1 MGKKR
6 QNQDSAESDSP
17 VKKEVPEFNGTVFKA
32 MLKEPNTAMKGLE
45 TFISTA
51 KKLPCSDLYD
61 VVEGYI
67 KISMECA
74 EIFKLLDKERL
85 MESEMMLIFESLEM
99 ILLRTASDL
108 SYFNMVGNAI
118 VKKTVSSYLKLLQGS
133 FHSEN
138 HRFVRQCLSLL
149 SAMVS
154 QGPEA
159 AREILSQIH
168 VNKALSAL
176 AKRKDKRGR
185 PDVRMAFIQFVLSFL
200 VSGDNATVGQILE
213 IKELLPEILS
223 TGLKEE
229 RMSIVNLI
237 LSTLKTRV
245 VLNKAI
251 SKTQKVRFFTPAVL
265 ANIASLYKWNGIV
278 DATTDDRMLDD
289 SEHAGISVIRELVHS
304 FLLDLC
310 CSRKHGI
317 SFHDASFGTAGRAG
331 NIVLLQFLVGQK
343 QATEDE
349 LVMELVVNV
358 LKACPD
364 MLSRYFQ
371 ETQYSYTPRLKSAWQ
386 DNVKLLKKIYEAQPE
401 ISTVFQTREVIP
413 LPRLLSMIM
422 VISLPPVCNKAF
434 FTQGLSLANTAVQ
447 LTTLSMMNFILKR
460 ANKNIE
466 YLLDKSECHSSDVY
480 TCDMM
485 EDLVQ
490 QYRETLSKILPD
502 MTSIVAKWQS
512 LSKKEKTD
520 GEEKQTKTEG
530 SAEQTD
536 NKNEV
541 PVAETA
547 EVILL
552 KTLIL
557 QVICLYQKVVPH
569 LVSQC
574 KFDFSKLLKGI
585 VSEKGVREEVPPVLQ
600 YQILQLALDLPAN
613 KFSWF
618 RIQDVADTESSSGEK
633 SVLYLLFKMFVS
645 SSSSSSSSSSHLKTS
660 TRMLVLK
667 VLKDSGVFEYTW
679 TELELWVDQLARVE
693 TNQQETVIQFLERV
707 LVKLVCSSHTYTDK
721 VASLVQEA
729 AYLQANLSSQEGDA
743 ASIPVSHIDDVL
755 DMLDVIMEGNE
766 GEMEEFGPSLSED
779 LIIQTFPFSVVV
791 PAALEARNKL
801 PADKG
806 VVFEYLSAVL
816 SDVLHCQRE
825 PLPLCL
831 ALLQY
836 DKELLSAEL
845 SASPHPSIIHLHQ
858 YYSKWLP
865 QQCQEQLFKSSE
877 CHSKGLSTPIS
888 FTALMKSAY
897 SQGPSALLEDTFR
910 KNLEGTLASMSMAD
924 FPVAIKQIL
933 LYIKSTV
940 ENVGTFSKDIGT
952 APLRALMGILLDLV
966 TKLQGFHE
974 ATNSEPTATENSK
987 EGSDLFLEI
996 NESSPVEANKEQ
1008 ILVSALGS
1016 ILKHPCLEQWFLALE
1031 LAALPPHTLN
1041 PVRLKHLCAQ
1051 LNDDILALLKT
1062 SAPTLCDLGH
1072 LELISSYTGAIEKA
1086 VLKELVE
1093 KGSQPAKKQSRPFQA
1108 LLSLHSYMD
1117 SCNLREVV
1125 SKLLLLPQESLILPS
1140 SEGTQA
1146 ELSAYGHAALQILT
1160 ESKANSSH
1168 DHANFLSQAHLHGLS
1183 TLLLSC
1189 SSPALE
1195 AFLLQTLSSEP
1206 GSAKLIHTDVLLH
1219 CLQWPHPDTQAISC
1233 LLLQNCS
1240 THRLCFEMW
1249 CLEPADMEKL
1259 SDQTDRFL
1267 PLINAYLQMANREDP
1282 ARPKDVQKEVL
1293 KALKQALLARLSQCV
1308 LGSLTEDSGAQ
1319 LAETLASLIKL
1330 SANIKDIRDL
1340 INNLPNALQKVD
1352 SFERWQLVDVITEKL
1367 ADCPEK
1373 QETWRKSVTTAAL
1386 KCLITA
1392 YSHSKDEAFSQ
1403 SEQEQSILERL
1414 QGLLTSAEDIT
1425 VTEWNSFVKNGLKY
1439 RYRNHHFLNTLSKL
1453 LEVMYGG
1460 SEVQKD
1466 LIPLSTIHIMT
1477 SSHSLFLPTMLGSD
1491 EDPNRCQAKEAL
1503 VSLLLCLVKKCSTV
1517 CNINH
1522 FVVLLGA
1529 YGVTLSTSDQ
1539 KLLLLLQEYERNNVS
1554 LLKFQSFLWGPA
1566 AVEHH
1571 KTRKSLGAS
1580 LWKQASSDDLLALL
1594 KTDRM
1599 LHTIAHFPQQHRI
1612 ILQDDKEPLYNSNAV
1627 KDLGDLYDPRFL
1639 LPLFSTILQPECVI
1653 DCLKFVSSHAL
1664 GLTVMALSSYD
1675 PNVRA
1680 AGYHVLSCFYQHL
1693 EGARF
1698 REKRQLLYLMDT
1710 VKNGIRQQNQR
1721 LPFVLTTYIAK
1732 VAQQMLKPEDHMY
1745 VVLNRFLLSH
1755 QSLDFRRVP
1764 EFFKL
1769 FYGFDLEHKMER
1781 EWILS
1786 VLEEGISDGHCY
1798 ELCEQQGIFQTLL
1811 GFSSS
1816 PLCDEHSQAQII
1828 RVLCQAA
1835 RVNRAAYNLTKSCGL
1850 LTWMIQV
1857 AEKRSVD
1864 QQLLSAIIDLLHVL
1878 WFTNLGQKE
1887 KQVDGAKNSS
1897 STEKSQSSVKCLPLP
1912 LISEFL
1918 CVAVTISRRLRLR
1931 VKAAQLSLF
1940 VQTLCSILKH
1950 RGTAL
1955 SVNKQA
1961 DRLTFHPQPL
1971 SCTEALALLLCWA
1984 SLSHNTAL
1992 LTQIQALS
2000 EKHKVKELL
2009 GIGKDKARGKGSFSQ
2024 ACMRKENLAEDAEAE
2039 KQEQSLLTE
2048 CKFFLSSIFVHWEPV
2063 FPLSEPLL
2071 AQPRVKLDPSWLAT
2085 DTAHLLTK
2093 WSLRCLV
2100 EDSCDENRTKE
2111 FLHWLQKAVLKHREI
2126 MNVVFLDPVMKADI
2140 LQLYHQAF
2148 EAQCHSSVSERV
2160 EVLQLFTEIM
2170 ICLLETQGHLP
2181 ELHRTV
2187 ISACLP
2193 EATHDQSRRE
2203 AGLFLL
2209 SSYIHELWSG
2219 ASAAELFLSHVS
2231 LVNRAK
2237 CKRQRASKS
2246 SLTQTAIRSIC
2257 NDIITMKS

>member
-6 QNQDSAESDSP
+6 HGEDSEESKTP
-17 VKKEVPEFNGTVFKA
+17 AKKEKAPEFNGTAFKA
-32 MLKEPNTAMKGLE
+32 MLKEPTTAMKGLE
-45 TFISTA
+45 TFITTA

-74 EIFKLLDKERL
+74 EIFKLLESEKHI
-85 MESEMMLIFESLEM
+85 ESEMMLIFESLEM

-108 SYFNMVGNAI
+108 SHFNMVGNAI
-118 VKKTVSSYLKLLQGS
+118 VKKTVSSYMKLLQGS

-138 HRFVRQCLSLL
+138 HRFVRQCLGLL
-149 SAMVS
+149 SALVS

-159 AREILSQIH
+159 AREVLSQIRI
-168 VNKALSAL
+168 NKALSGL
-176 AKRKDKRGR
+176 AKRKDKKGR

-200 VSGDNATVGQILE
+200 VSGDNTTVGQILE

-223 TGLKEE
+223 TGLKED

-265 ANIASLYKWNGIV
+265 ANIASLYRWNGIV
-278 DATTDDRMLDD
+278 DATTDDNRMGED
-289 SEHAGISVIRELVHS
+289 HAGISVIRELVHS

-310 CSRKHGI
+310 SSRKHGI

-331 NIVLLQFLVGQK
+331 NIVLLQFLVGLK

-349 LVMELVVNV
+349 LVAELVVNV
-358 LKACPD
+358 LKVSPD
-364 MLSRYFQ
+364 LLARYFQ
-371 ETQYSYTPRLKSAWQ
+371 ETQYSYTPRIKSAWQ

-401 ISTVFQTREVIP
+401 VSTVFQTSEVIS
-413 LPRLLSMIM
+413 LPRLHSMIM

-447 LTTLSMMNFILKR
+447 LTTLSMINFILKR

-466 YLLDKSECHSSDVY
+466 YLLDKSDCHASDVY
-480 TCDMM
+480 TVDVMG
-485 EDLVQ
+485 ELVQ
-490 QYRETLSKILPD
+490 QYRETFSKILPD
-502 MTSIVAKWQS
+502 MTSIVSKWQS
-512 LSKKEKTD
+512 LSKKEKTN
-520 GEEKQTKTEG
+520 GEEKVTKTEG
-530 SAEQTD
+530 SAPQTD
-536 NKNEV
+536 NKNEM
-541 PVAETA
+541 PAVAETA

-552 KTLIL
+552 KALIL

-585 VSEKGVREEVPPVLQ
+585 VSEKGMREEVPPVLQ
-600 YQILQLALDLPAN
+600 YQILQLALELPAS

-618 RIQDVADTESSSGEK
+618 RLQDVADTESSSGEK
-633 SVLYLLFKMFVS
+633 SVLYLLLKMFV
-645 SSSSSSSSSSHLKTS
+645 SSSSSSHLKTS

-679 TELELWVDQLARVE
+679 TELELWLDQLDRVE
-693 TNQQETVIQFLERV
+693 PDQQETVIQFLERV
-707 LVKLVCSSHTYTDK
+707 MVKLVCNSHTYTDK

-729 AYLQANLSSQEGDA
+729 AYLQANLSSQEGDT
-743 ASIPVSHIDDVL
+743 ASNPVSHIDDVV

-779 LIIQTFPFSVVV
+779 LIVQTFPFSVVV

-806 VVFEYLSAVL
+806 VVLEYLSAVL

-836 DKELLSAEL
+836 DKELASSER
-845 SASPHPSIIHLHQ
+845 SASSHPSIIHLHE

-865 QQCQEQLFKSSE
+865 QQCREELFKSPES
-877 CHSKGLSTPIS
+877 HSKALSTPSS
-888 FTALMKSAY
+888 FTAVMKAAY
-897 SQGPSALLEDTFR
+897 SQGPSAFLEDAFR
-910 KNLEGTLASMSMAD
+910 KSVGETLASMLMAD

-940 ENVGTFSKDIGT
+940 ENLGTFSKDIGT
-952 APLRALMGILLDLV
+952 APLKTLMEILQDLV
-966 TKLQGFHE
+966 TKLQGYQD
-974 ATNSEPTATENSK
+974 TINPEPAAENSQ
-987 EGSDLFLEI
+987 EGSELFLEI
-996 NESSPVEANKEQ
+996 NQSPTVEANKEQ
-1008 ILVSALGS
+1008 ILLSALGS
-1016 ILKHPCLEQWFLALE
+1016 IFKHPCLQQWFLALE

-1041 PVRLKHLCAQ
+1041 PVRLKHMCAQ

-1062 SAPTLCDLGH
+1062 STPVLCDLGH
-1072 LELISSYTGAIEKA
+1072 LELICTYMGSIEKA
-1086 VLKELVE
+1086 VLKELME
-1093 KGSQPAKKQSRPFQA
+1093 KGSHPAKKQSRPFQA
-1108 LLSLHSYMD
+1108 LLSLHRYMD

-1125 SKLLLLPQESLILPS
+1125 SKLLLLPQESLISTS
-1140 SEGTQA
+1140 SKSTQA
-1146 ELSAYGHAALQILT
+1146 ELSVYGHAAVQILT
-1160 ESKANSSH
+1160 EAKANSSQ
-1168 DHANFLSQAHLHGLS
+1168 DHSIFLSQAHLHGLG

-1206 GSAKLIHTDVLLH
+1206 SSAKLIHTDVLLH
-1219 CLQWPHPDTQAISC
+1219 CLQWPLPDTQAISG

-1240 THRLCFEMW
+1240 THRLCFEVW
-1249 CLEPADMEKL
+1249 CLEPANMEKV
-1259 SDQTDRFL
+1259 SEQTETFL
-1267 PLINAYLQMANREDP
+1267 PLINTYLQVASREDP
-1282 ARPKDVQKEVL
+1282 ARPKDGFHSKE
-1293 KALKQALLARLSQCV
+1293 QA
-1308 LGSLTEDSGAQ
+1308 
-1319 LAETLASLIKL
+1319 ASL
-1330 SANIKDIRDL
+1330 
-1340 INNLPNALQKVD
+1340 
-1352 SFERWQLVDVITEKL
+1352 
-1367 ADCPEK
+1367 
-1373 QETWRKSVTTAAL
+1373 
-1386 KCLITA
+1386 
-1392 YSHSKDEAFSQ
+1392 
-1403 SEQEQSILERL
+1403 SEQEKNVLERL
-1414 QGLLTSAEDIT
+1414 QQLLTSPEDISAS
-1425 VTEWNSFVKNGLKY
+1425 EWNGFVKNGLKY
-1439 RYRNHHFLNTLSKL
+1439 RYRDHHFLNTLSNL
-1453 LEVMYGG
+1453 LGLMYDS

-1466 LIPLSTIHIMT
+1466 LIPLSTLHMMT
-1477 SSHSLFLPTMLGSD
+1477 SSHSLFLPTMLESH
-1491 EDPNRCQAKEAL
+1491 EEPSRCQAKEAL
-1503 VSLLLCLVKKCSTV
+1503 VSLLLCLVKKCPTV
-1517 CNINH
+1517 CNSNH

-1529 YGVTLSTSDQ
+1529 YGVTLSTTDQ

-1580 LWKQASSDDLLALL
+1580 LWKQASSDDLLAML
-1594 KTDRM
+1594 KSDRM
-1599 LHTIAHFPQQHRI
+1599 LQTIARFPQQRR
-1612 ILQDDKEPLYNSNAV
+1612 ILQDGKEQLYSNNAV
-1627 KDLGDLYDPRFL
+1627 KDLGNLYDPCFL
-1639 LPLFSTILQPECVI
+1639 LPLFSTTLGPECVI

-1664 GLTVMALSSYD
+1664 GVTVMALSSYD
-1675 PNVRA
+1675 PKVRA
-1680 AGYHVLSCFYQHL
+1680 AAYHVLSCFYQHL
-1693 EGARF
+1693 EGARIK
-1698 REKRQLLYLMDT
+1698 EKRQLLYLMDT
-1710 VKNGIRQQNQR
+1710 VKNGVRQPNQR
-1721 LPFVLTTYIAK
+1721 LPFVLTTYITK

-1769 FYGFDLEHKMER
+1769 FYGFDLEHKIER

-1798 ELCEQQGIFQTLL
+1798 ELCDQQGIFQTLL

-1816 PLCDEHSQAQII
+1816 PLCDEHCQAQII
-1828 RVLCQAA
+1828 KVLCHAA
-1835 RVNRAAYNLTKSCGL
+1835 RVTRAAYNLTKSCGL
-1850 LTWMIQV
+1850 LTWMIQTV
-1857 AEKRSVD
+1857 EKKNLD

-1887 KQVDGAKNSS
+1887 KQLDEAKISSS
-1897 STEKSQSSVKCLPLP
+1897 STEEKPQSSVKCLPLP

-1918 CVAVTISRRLRLR
+1918 CVATALSRHLRLR
-1931 VKAAQLSLF
+1931 VKAAHLSLF
-1940 VQTLCSILKH
+1940 LQTLCSILKH
-1950 RGTAL
+1950 CAAAL

-1961 DRLTFHPQPL
+1961 DRLTLHPQPL
-1971 SCTEALALLLCWA
+1971 SCTEVLTLLLCWA
-1984 SLSHNTAL
+1984 SLSRNTAV

-2009 GIGKDKARGKGSFSQ
+2009 GTGKDKTRGKGSSFK
-2024 ACMRKENLAEDAEAE
+2024 ARTRKENLADDAETE
-2039 KQEQSLLTE
+2039 KQEESLLTE
-2048 CKFFLSSIFVHWEPV
+2048 CKSYLSSIFVHWEPV
-2063 FPLSEPLL
+2063 FPLSEPQP
-2071 AQPRVKLDPSWLAT
+2071 AQPRDKLHPGRLAS

-2100 EDSCDENRTKE
+2100 EDSYDENRTKE
-2111 FLHWLQKAVLKHREI
+2111 FLHWVEKAVIQHREI
-2126 MNVVFLDPVMKADI
+2126 VDVVLTDAGLKAD
-2140 LQLYHQAF
+2140 LLRLHHQAF
-2148 EAQCHSSVSERV
+2148 DAQCHYCVSER
-2160 EVLQLFTEIM
+2160 EETFQLFNSIM
-2170 ICLLETQGHLP
+2170 IHFLESQGQLP
-2181 ELHRTV
+2181 ERHHAV
-2187 ISACLP
+2187 VSACLP
-2193 EATHDQSRRE
+2193 EATCDQSRRE

-2209 SSYIHELWSG
+2209 SLYIHELWSG
-2219 ASAAELFLSHVS
+2219 ATSAELFMSHVS
-2231 LVNRAK
+2231 LVTRAK
-2237 CKRQRASKS
+2237 CKRQKSSKS
-2246 SLTQTAIRSIC
+2246 SLTQTAIRAIC
-2257 NDIITMKS
+2257 NDVISMKS

>member
-1 MGKKR
+1 MGIKR
-6 QNQDSAESDSP
+6 HMEDSAESNTP
-17 VKKEVPEFNGTVFKA
+17 LKKEVPEFNGTVFKA
-32 MLKEPNTAMKGLE
+32 MLKEPTTAMKGLE
-45 TFISTA
+45 TFVSTA

-74 EIFKLLDKERL
+74 EIFKLLEREKHV
-85 MESEMMLIFESLEM
+85 ESEMMLVFESLEM

-108 SYFNMVGNAI
+108 SHFSMVGNAI
-118 VKKTVSSYLKLLQGS
+118 VKKTVSSHVKLLQGS
-133 FHSEN
+133 FQSEN

-149 SAMVS
+149 SALVS

-159 AREILSQIH
+159 ARDVLSHIH
-168 VNKALSAL
+168 VTKALSGL

-200 VSGDNATVGQILE
+200 VSGDNATVGQLLE

-223 TGLKEE
+223 TGLKED
-229 RMSIVNLI
+229 RMSIANLI

-245 VLNKAI
+245 VLNKFI
-251 SKTQKVRFFTPAVL
+251 SKTQKVRFFTPVVL

-278 DATTDDRMLDD
+278 DATVDDDRMLED

-358 LKACPD
+358 LKASPD
-364 MLSRYFQ
+364 MLARYFK

-386 DNVKLLKKIYEAQPE
+386 DNVKLLKKIYAAQPE
-401 ISTVFQTREVIP
+401 ISTAFQTGEVIP

-422 VISLPPVCNKAF
+422 VISLPPVCNKTF
-434 FTQGLSLANTAVQ
+434 FTQGISLANTAVQ
-447 LTTLSMMNFILKR
+447 LTTLSMMNFTLKR
-460 ANKNIE
+460 ANKNLE
-466 YLLDKSECHSSDVY
+466 YLLDKSEWHSSNVY
-480 TCDMM
+480 TSDMM
-485 EDLVQ
+485 GDLVQ

-502 MTSIVAKWQS
+502 MTSIVSKWQS

-520 GEEKQTKTEG
+520 AEEKKTKTEG

-536 NKNEV
+536 NENKV

-552 KTLIL
+552 KTQIL

-585 VSEKGVREEVPPVLQ
+585 VSEKGMREEVPPVLQ
-600 YQILQLALDLPAN
+600 YQILQLALDLPAS

-618 RIQDVADTESSSGEK
+618 RIQDVADTESSSSGEK
-633 SVLYLLFKMFVS
+633 SVLYLLLKMFV
-645 SSSSSSSSSSHLKTS
+645 SSSSSHLKTS
-660 TRMLVLK
+660 TRLLVVK

-679 TELELWVDQLARVE
+679 TELELWLDQLAKVDA
-693 TNQQETVIQFLERV
+693 NQQETVIQFLERV
-707 LVKLVCSSHTYTDK
+707 LVKLVCNSYTYTDK

-743 ASIPVSHIDDVL
+743 ASIPISHIDDVL

-766 GEMEEFGPSLSED
+766 GEMEELGPSLSED

-806 VVFEYLSAVL
+806 VVYEYLSAVL

-831 ALLQY
+831 ALQQY
-836 DKELLSAEL
+836 DKELVSAEL

-865 QQCQEQLFKSSE
+865 QQCREELFKSSE
-877 CHSKGLSTPIS
+877 CHLKGMSTPNS
-888 FTALMKSAY
+888 FTALMKAAY
-897 SQGPSALLEDTFR
+897 SQGPNTLLEDAFR
-910 KNLEGTLASMSMAD
+910 KSVEGTLASMLMAD
-924 FPVAIKQIL
+924 FPAAIKQIL

-940 ENVGTFSKDIGT
+940 ENLGTFSKDIGT
-952 APLRALMGILLDLV
+952 APLKAVMGILLDLV
-966 TKLQGFHE
+966 SKLQGFQE
-974 ATNSEPTATENSK
+974 TTISEPAAENSQ
-987 EGSDLFLEI
+987 EGADLFLEVHQ
-996 NESSPVEANKEQ
+996 SSTTEANKEQ

-1016 ILKHPCLEQWFLALE
+1016 IFKHPCLQQWFLALE

-1041 PVRLKHLCAQ
+1041 PVRLKHMCAQ
-1051 LNDDILALLKT
+1051 LNDDMLALLKT
-1062 SAPTLCDLGH
+1062 CSPTLCDLGH
-1072 LELISSYTGAIEKA
+1072 LELISSYMESIEKA
-1086 VLKELVE
+1086 VLKELME
-1093 KGSQPAKKQSRPFQA
+1093 KGSQAAKKQSRPFQA

-1125 SKLLLLPQESLILPS
+1125 SKLLLLPHESLISPS
-1140 SEGTQA
+1140 SKGTQA
-1146 ELSAYGHAALQILT
+1146 ELSVYGQAALQILT
-1160 ESKANSSH
+1160 ESKANPSQ
-1168 DHANFLSQAHLHGLS
+1168 DHGIFLSQAHLHGLS

-1206 GSAKLIHTDVLLH
+1206 ASAKLIHTDVLLH
-1219 CLQWPHPDTQAISC
+1219 CLQCPLPDSLSISS
-1233 LLLQNCS
+1233 LLLKNCS
-1240 THRLCFEMW
+1240 THRLCFDMW
-1249 CLEPADMEKL
+1249 CLEPENMEKL
-1259 SDQTDRFL
+1259 SDQMETFL
-1267 PLINAYLQMANREDP
+1267 PLINTYLQVASREDP
-1282 ARPKDVQKEVL
+1282 ARPIDVQKKVV
-1293 KALKQALLARLSQCV
+1293 KALNQMLLAKLSQCV
-1308 LGSLTEDSGAQ
+1308 LGNLTEDSGAQ
-1319 LAETLASLIKL
+1319 LAETLANLIKL
-1330 SANIKDIRDL
+1330 SANIKDTRNL
-1340 INNLPNALQKVD
+1340 VSTLPNALQKVD
-1352 SFERWQLVDVITEKL
+1352 SFERWRLVDVITEKL
-1367 ADCPEK
+1367 ADCPEE
-1373 QETWRKSVTTAAL
+1373 QDTWRKSVTAAAL
-1386 KCLITA
+1386 KCLTAA
-1392 YSHSKDEAFSQ
+1392 YSHYKDQATAR

-1414 QGLLTSAEDIT
+1414 QGLLTSADDIT
-1425 VTEWNSFVKNGLKY
+1425 ASEWNSFVKNGLKY
-1439 RYRNHHFLNTLSKL
+1439 RYRDHHFLKTLGNL
-1453 LEVMYGG
+1453 LELMYGG
-1460 SEVQKD
+1460 REVHKD
-1466 LIPLSTIHIMT
+1466 LIPLSTLYMMT
-1477 SSHSLFLPTMLGSD
+1477 SSHSLFLPTMLDSD
-1491 EDPNRCQAKEAL
+1491 EEASRCQAKEAL
-1503 VSLLLCLVKKCSTV
+1503 LSLLLSLVKKCPTV

-1529 YGVTLSTSDQ
+1529 YGVTLSTADQ
-1539 KLLLLLQEYERNNVS
+1539 KLLLLLQEYERNNVT

-1580 LWKQASSDDLLALL
+1580 LWKQESSDDLLALL
-1594 KTDRM
+1594 KSDWM
-1599 LHTIAHFPQQHRI
+1599 LQTIAHFPQQRRI
-1612 ILQDDKEPLYNSNAV
+1612 MLQDDKELLYCNTAV
-1627 KDLGDLYDPRFL
+1627 KDLGNVYDPRFL

-1664 GLTVMALSSYD
+1664 GVTLMSLSSYD
-1675 PNVRA
+1675 PNLRA
-1680 AGYHVLSCFYQHL
+1680 AAYHVLSCFYQHL
-1693 EGARF
+1693 EGARV

-1786 VLEEGISDGHCY
+1786 VLEEGISDGHSY

-1835 RVNRAAYNLTKSCGL
+1835 RVTRAAYNLTKSCGL
-1850 LTWMIQV
+1850 LTWIIQV
-1857 AEKRSVD
+1857 VEKRNLD
-1864 QQLLSAIIDLLHVL
+1864 QQLLSAIIELLHVL

-1887 KQVDGAKNSS
+1887 KQVDGAKTSS
-1897 STEKSQSSVKCLPLP
+1897 STEEKPQSSGKCLPLP
-1912 LISEFL
+1912 LINEFL
-1918 CVAVTISRRLRLR
+1918 SVASTISRHLRSR
-1931 VKAAQLSLF
+1931 VKAAQLNLF
-1940 VQTLCSILKH
+1940 LQTLCSVLKH

-1955 SVNKQA
+1955 NVNKQA
-1961 DRLTFHPQPL
+1961 DWLTLHPQPL
-1971 SCTEALALLLCWA
+1971 SCTESLTLLLCWA

-2009 GIGKDKARGKGSFSQ
+2009 GMGKDKARGKGSFSQ
-2024 ACMRKENLAEDAEAE
+2024 ARTRKENLAEDAETE
-2039 KQEQSLLTE
+2039 KQEESLLTQ
-2048 CKFFLSSIFVHWEPV
+2048 CTFYLSSIFVHWEPV
-2063 FPLSEPLL
+2063 FPLSEPQP
-2071 AQPRVKLDPSWLAT
+2071 AQPRDKLDASQLAG
-2085 DTAHLLTK
+2085 DAAHLLTK

-2100 EDSCDENRTKE
+2100 EDSYDENRTKE
-2111 FLHWLQKAVLKHREI
+2111 FLHWVEKAVMKHSRI
-2126 MNVVFLDPVMKADI
+2126 MNVVLLDPGMKADI
-2140 LQLYHQAF
+2140 LRLYHQAF
-2148 EAQCHSSVSERV
+2148 DAQCHSSISARV
-2160 EVLQLFTEIM
+2160 EVLQLFTNIM
-2170 ICLLETQGHLP
+2170 IRLLETRGNLP
-2181 ELHRTV
+2181 ELHQAV
-2187 ISACLP
+2187 VSACLP
-2193 EATHDQSRRE
+2193 AATHDQSTRE
-2203 AGLFLL
+2203 GLFLL
-2209 SSYIHELWSG
+2209 SSYVHELWRG
-2219 ASAAELFLSHVS
+2219 ATSAELFLSHVS
-2231 LVNRAK
+2231 LVTGAK
-2237 CKRQRASKS
+2237 CNRQKASKP
-2246 SLTQTAIRSIC
+2246 SLKQTAIRAIC
-2257 NDIITMKS
+2257 NDIITLKS

>member
-1 MGKKR
+1 MSKKR
-6 QNQDSAESDSP
+6 PSEDSAESNTP
-17 VKKEVPEFNGTVFKA
+17 LKKEKVPEFNGTAFKT
-32 MLKEPNTAMKGLE
+32 MLKDPSTAMKGLQ

-74 EIFKLLDKERL
+74 EIFKLLESEKHK
-85 MESEMMLIFESLEM
+85 ESEMLLIFESLEI

-108 SYFNMVGNAI
+108 SHFNMVGNAI
-118 VKKTVSSYLKLLQGS
+118 VKKTLSSYMKLLQGS

-149 SAMVS
+149 SALVS

-159 AREILSQIH
+159 AREVLSHIH
-168 VNKALSAL
+168 INKALSGL
-176 AKRKDKRGR
+176 AKRKDKKGR
-185 PDVRMAFIQFVLSFL
+185 PDVRMSFIQFVLSFL
-200 VSGDNATVGQILE
+200 VSGDNSTVGQILE
-213 IKELLPEILS
+213 SKELLPEILN
-223 TGLKEE
+223 TGLKED
-229 RMSIVNLI
+229 RMSIVSLI

-265 ANIASLYKWNGIV
+265 ANIASLYKWNGTV
-278 DATTDDRMLDD
+278 DATTDDDRVVED
-289 SEHAGISVIRELVHS
+289 SEHAGISVVRELVHS

-310 CSRKHGI
+310 CSRKHGL

-331 NIVLLQFLVGQK
+331 NIVLLQFLVGLK

-349 LVMELVVNV
+349 LVAELVVNV
-358 LKACPD
+358 LKVSPD
-364 MLSRYFQ
+364 ILARYFQ
-371 ETQYSYTPRLKSAWQ
+371 ETQYSYTPRPKSAWQ

-401 ISTVFQTREVIP
+401 VSTVFQTCEVIP
-413 LPRLLSMIM
+413 LPRLLSMIN
-422 VISLPPVCNKAF
+422 VISLPPVCNKTF

-447 LTTLSMMNFILKR
+447 LTTLSMINFILKR

-466 YLLDKSECHSSDVY
+466 YLLDKSEWHSSDLY
-480 TCDMM
+480 TLDVMG
-485 EDLVQ
+485 ELVQ

-512 LSKKEKTD
+512 LSKKEKTT
-520 GEEKQTKTEG
+520 GEEKKTKTEE
-530 SAEQTD
+530 SDAQTD
-536 NKNEV
+536 DKNDMAVDES
-541 PVAETA
+541 A

-552 KTLIL
+552 KALIL

-569 LVSQC
+569 LVSQS

-585 VSEKGVREEVPPVLQ
+585 VSEKGMREEVPPVLQ
-600 YQILQLALDLPAN
+600 YQILQLALDLPAS

-633 SVLYLLFKMFVS
+633 SVLYLLLKMFV
-645 SSSSSSSSSSHLKTS
+645 SSSSSHLKTS
-660 TRMLVLK
+660 TRSLVLK
-667 VLKDSGVFEYTW
+667 VLRDSGVFEYTW
-679 TELELWVDQLARVE
+679 AELELWLDQLARVE
-693 TNQQETVIQFLERV
+693 PNQQEMVIQFLERV
-707 LVKLVCSSHTYTDK
+707 LVKLVCSSYTYTDK

-743 ASIPVSHIDDVL
+743 ASIPVSHIDDVV
-755 DMLDVIMEGNE
+755 DMLDVIMEANE

-806 VVFEYLSAVL
+806 VVYEYLYAVL
-816 SDVLHCQRE
+816 SDVLHCQRD

-836 DKELLSAEL
+836 DKEFLSSEL

-858 YYSKWLP
+858 YYSNWLP
-865 QQCQEQLFKSSE
+865 QQSREELFKSSE
-877 CHSKGLSTPIS
+877 CHSEELPTPTS
-888 FTALMKSAY
+888 FAALMKAAY
-897 SQGPSALLEDTFR
+897 SQGLTALLEDTFK
-910 KNLEGTLASMSMAD
+910 KNVEETLAFMLMAE

-940 ENVGTFSKDIGT
+940 ENFGTIPKDTGT
-952 APLRALMGILLDLV
+952 AALKTLMGILQDLV
-966 TKLQGFHE
+966 TKLQGFQE
-974 ATNSEPTATENSK
+974 STNSEPVAAENSK

-996 NESSPVEANKEQ
+996 NQSSTVEASKEQ
-1008 ILVSALGS
+1008 VVLSALGS
-1016 ILKHPCLEQWFLALE
+1016 IFKHPCLEQWFLALE

-1041 PVRLKHLCAQ
+1041 PVRLKQLCAQ
-1051 LNDDILALLKT
+1051 LSDDILTLLKT
-1062 SAPTLCDLGH
+1062 CTSTLFELGH
-1072 LELISSYTGAIEKA
+1072 LELISSFVGAIEKA
-1086 VLKELVE
+1086 VLKELIE
-1093 KGSQPAKKQSRPFQA
+1093 KGSQAPKNQSRPFQA

-1117 SCNLREVV
+1117 SCNLSEVV
-1125 SKLLLLPQESLILPS
+1125 SKLLLLPQESLISPS
-1140 SEGTQA
+1140 SEGTRA
-1146 ELSAYGHAALQILT
+1146 ELSVYGHTAVQILT
-1160 ESKANSSH
+1160 EAKANSSQ
-1168 DHANFLSQAHLHGLS
+1168 DHSIFLSQAHLHGLG

-1195 AFLLQTLSSEP
+1195 NFLLQTLSSEP

-1219 CLQWPHPDTQAISC
+1219 CLQWPLPDTQAISC
-1233 LLLQNCS
+1233 LLLDNCS
-1240 THRLCFEMW
+1240 THRLCFELW
-1249 CLEPADMEKL
+1249 CLEPANMEKL
-1259 SDQTDRFL
+1259 LEQTQTFL
-1267 PLINAYLQMANREDP
+1267 PLINTYLQVASREDP

-1293 KALKQALLARLSQCV
+1293 KALKQALLTKLSQGV
-1308 LGSLTEDSGAQ
+1308 LGNLTEESGAQ
-1319 LAETLASLIKL
+1319 LAETLTSLIKH
-1330 SANIKDIRDL
+1330 SANIKDTQDL
-1340 INNLPNALQKVD
+1340 INNLPTALQKVD
-1352 SFERWQLVDVITEKL
+1352 SFERWQLIDVISEKL
-1367 ADCPEK
+1367 ADCPEE
-1373 QETWRKSVTTAAL
+1373 QETWRRSVTTAAL

-1392 YSHSKDEAFSQ
+1392 YSHSKDQAASLA
-1403 SEQEQSILERL
+1403 EQEKCILERL
-1414 QGLLTSAEDIT
+1414 KQLLKLAED
-1425 VTEWNSFVKNGLKY
+1425 VTASEWNIFVKSGLKY
-1439 RYRNHHFLNTLSKL
+1439 RYRDPHFLNTLSNL
-1453 LEVMYGG
+1453 LDVMYSS

-1466 LIPLSTIHIMT
+1466 LIPLSTLHMMT
-1477 SSHSLFLPTMLGSD
+1477 SSHSLFLPTMLDSN
-1491 EDPNRCQAKEAL
+1491 EEPSSCQAKEAL
-1503 VSLLLCLVKKCSTV
+1503 VSLLLCLVKKCPTV

-1529 YGVTLSTSDQ
+1529 YGATLCTSDQ

-1594 KTDRM
+1594 KPDRM
-1599 LHTIAHFPQQHRI
+1599 LQTIAHFPQHHRI
-1612 ILQDDKEPLYNSNAV
+1612 ILQEGKEPLYSNNAV
-1627 KDLGDLYDPRFL
+1627 NELGNLYDPCFL

-1664 GLTVMALSSYD
+1664 GVTVMALSSYD
-1675 PNVRA
+1675 PKMRA
-1680 AGYHVLSCFYQHL
+1680 AAYHVLSSFYQHL
-1693 EGARF
+1693 EGARI
-1698 REKRQLLYLMDT
+1698 REKRQLLYLMDM

-1721 LPFVLTTYIAK
+1721 LPFVLTTYISK

-1755 QSLDFRRVP
+1755 QSLDFRKVP
-1764 EFFKL
+1764 DFFKL

-1798 ELCEQQGIFQTLL
+1798 ELCDQQGIFQTLL

-1816 PLCDEHSQAQII
+1816 PLCDEHAQAQII

-1835 RVNRAAYNLTKSCGL
+1835 RVNRAAYNLTKSSGL
-1850 LTWMIQV
+1850 LTWIIQV
-1857 AEKRSVD
+1857 VEKRNLD

-1878 WFTNLGQKE
+1878 WFTNLGEKE
-1887 KQVDGAKNSS
+1887 KKVDGASTSS
-1897 STEKSQSSVKCLPLP
+1897 STEEKTQTSVKCLPLP

-1918 CVAVTISRRLRLR
+1918 CVASTISRHLRLC
-1931 VKAAQLSLF
+1931 VKATQLSLF
-1940 VQTLCSILKH
+1940 LQTLCSILKH

-1961 DRLTFHPQPL
+1961 ARLTLHPQRL
-1971 SCTEALALLLCWA
+1971 SCTEALSLLLCWA
-1984 SLSHNTAL
+1984 SLSRNTAL
-1992 LTQIQALS
+1992 ITQIQALS

-2009 GIGKDKARGKGSFSQ
+2009 GTGKDKSRGKGFFSKV
-2024 ACMRKENLAEDAEAE
+2024 ARTRKENLAEDNETE
-2039 KQEQSLLTE
+2039 KQEESLLTE
-2048 CKFFLSSIFVHWEPV
+2048 CKSYLSSIFIHWEPV
-2063 FPLSEPLL
+2063 CPLSEPQL
-2071 AQPRVKLDPSWLAT
+2071 AQPMDKPDPCRLAG
-2085 DTAHLLTK
+2085 DTAHLFTK

-2100 EDSCDENRTKE
+2100 EDSYDENRTKE
-2111 FLHWLQKAVLKHREI
+2111 FLRWVEKAVIRHRETVD
-2126 MNVVFLDPVMKADI
+2126 VVLLDPSLKAD
-2140 LQLYHQAF
+2140 LLRLHHQAF
-2148 EAQCHSSVSERV
+2148 EAQCGSSISER
-2160 EVLQLFTEIM
+2160 EETFQLFTNIM
-2170 ICLLETQGHLP
+2170 IRLLESQGHLP
-2181 ELHRTV
+2181 ELHQAV
-2187 ISACLP
+2187 VSACLL
-2193 EATHDQSRRE
+2193 EDTHDQSRRE

-2209 SSYIHELWSG
+2209 SLYINELWSG
-2219 ASAAELFLSHVS
+2219 ATSAELFLSHVS
-2231 LVNRAK
+2231 LVARAK
-2237 CKRQRASKS
+2237 CKRQKIIKS
-2246 SLTQTAIRSIC
+2246 SLTQTALRDIC
-2257 NDIITMKS
+2257 NNILTMKS

>member
-6 QNQDSAESDSP
+6 HSEDSAESNTP

-32 MLKEPNTAMKGLE
+32 MLKEPTTAMKGLE
-45 TFISTA
+45 IFISTA

-74 EIFKLLDKERL
+74 EIFKLLEREKHV
-85 MESEMMLIFESLEM
+85 ESELVPIFESLEM

-108 SYFNMVGNAI
+108 SHFNMVGNAI
-118 VKKTVSSYLKLLQGS
+118 VKKTVSSYMTLLQGS
-133 FHSEN
+133 FSSEN

-149 SAMVS
+149 SALVS

-159 AREILSQIH
+159 AREILSHIH
-168 VNKALSAL
+168 VNKALSGL

-223 TGLKEE
+223 TGLKED

-265 ANIASLYKWNGIV
+265 ATIASLYKWNGIV
-278 DATTDDRMLDD
+278 DATTDDDRVKD
-289 SEHAGISVIRELVHS
+289 SEHAGLSVIRELVHG

-317 SFHDASFGTAGRAG
+317 SFYDASFGTAGRAG

-349 LVMELVVNV
+349 LVTDLVVNV
-358 LKACPD
+358 LKASPD
-364 MLSRYFQ
+364 VLARFFQ

-401 ISTVFQTREVIP
+401 ISTVFQTREAIP

-422 VISLPPVCNKAF
+422 VISLPPVCNKTF
-434 FTQGLSLANTAVQ
+434 FTQGLSVTVQ
-447 LTTLSMMNFILKR
+447 LTTLSLMNFILKR
-460 ANKNIE
+460 ANRNME
-466 YLLDKSECHSSDVY
+466 YLLDESEWLSSDVY
-480 TCDMM
+480 TVGMM
-485 EDLVQ
+485 GDLVQ

-502 MTSIVAKWQS
+502 ITSIVSKWQS

-520 GEEKQTKTEG
+520 SEENKAKTEG

-536 NKNEV
+536 NKN
-541 PVAETA
+541 

-557 QVICLYQKVVPH
+557 QVICLYQKTVPH

-585 VSEKGVREEVPPVLQ
+585 VSEKGMREEVPPVLQ
-600 YQILQLALDLPAN
+600 YQILQLALDLPAS

-618 RIQDVADTESSSGEK
+618 RIQDVANTESSSGEK
-633 SVLYLLFKMFVS
+633 SVLYLLLKMFV
-645 SSSSSSSSSSHLKTS
+645 SSSSSHLKTS

-679 TELELWVDQLARVE
+679 TELELWLDQLARVE
-693 TNQQETVIQFLERV
+693 PHQQDTVIQFLERV
-707 LVKLVCSSHTYTDK
+707 LVKLVCNSYTYTDK

-766 GEMEEFGPSLSED
+766 GEMEELGPSLSED
-779 LIIQTFPFSVVV
+779 LIIQTFPFSVAV

-836 DKELLSAEL
+836 DKELVSAGL

-865 QQCQEQLFKSSE
+865 QQCREELFKSSE
-877 CHSKGLSTPIS
+877 CHSDGSSNPIS
-888 FTALMKSAY
+888 FTALMKAAY
-897 SQGPSALLEDTFR
+897 SRGPNALLEDAFR
-910 KNLEGTLASMSMAD
+910 KNMEASLASM
-924 FPVAIKQIL
+924 L
-933 LYIKSTV
+933 L
-940 ENVGTFSKDIGT
+940 FSKDIGT
-952 APLRALMGILLDLV
+952 APLKTLMGILLDLV
-966 TKLQGFHE
+966 TRLQGFQE
-974 ATNSEPTATENSK
+974 TTTSEPAAENSQ
-987 EGSDLFLEI
+987 EGSDLFLETDQ
-996 NESSPVEANKEQ
+996 SSTAE

-1016 ILKHPCLEQWFLALE
+1016 IFKHPCLEQWFLALE

-1072 LELISSYTGAIEKA
+1072 LELVCSYMGAIEKA
-1086 VLKELVE
+1086 VLKELTE
-1093 KGSQPAKKQSRPFQA
+1093 QGSQAAKKQSRPFQA
-1108 LLSLHSYMD
+1108 LLSLHGHMD
-1117 SCNLREVV
+1117 PCSLSEVV
-1125 SKLLLLPQESLILPS
+1125 SKLLLLPQESLISPS

-1146 ELSAYGHAALQILT
+1146 QLSVYGRAALQILT
-1160 ESKANSSH
+1160 ESKAKPSR
-1168 DHANFLSQAHLHGLS
+1168 DHGIFLSQAHLRGLS

-1195 AFLLQTLSSEP
+1195 AFLLQTLSTES

-1219 CLQWPHPDTQAISC
+1219 CLQWPLPDSLAISS
-1233 LLLQNCS
+1233 LLLRNCS

-1249 CLEPADMEKL
+1249 CLEPANMEKL
-1259 SDQTDRFL
+1259 SDQTDTFL
-1267 PLINAYLQMANREDP
+1267 PLINTYLQVATREDP
-1282 ARPKDVQKEVL
+1282 ARPKDVQKEVV
-1293 KALKQALLARLSQCV
+1293 KALKQALLAKLSQCV
-1308 LGSLTEDSGAQ
+1308 LGNLTDAQ
-1319 LAETLASLIKL
+1319 HAETLASLIKL
-1330 SANIKDIRDL
+1330 SANIKDTRDL
-1340 INNLPNALQKVD
+1340 ISSLPHALQKVD
-1352 SFERWQLVDVITEKL
+1352 SFERYCLTSYYE
-1367 ADCPEK
+1367 
-1373 QETWRKSVTTAAL
+1373 QETWRKSVTAAAF
-1386 KCLITA
+1386 KCLTAA
-1392 YSHSKDEAFSQ
+1392 YSHSKNQTTSR
-1403 SEQEQSILERL
+1403 SEQEHSILERL
-1414 QGLLTSAEDIT
+1414 QGLL
-1425 VTEWNSFVKNGLKY
+1425 VEW
-1439 RYRNHHFLNTLSKL
+1439 RKL
-1453 LEVMYGG
+1453 LNHKPETLCIFIIEHKHPYFVVI
-1460 SEVQKD
+1460 S
-1466 LIPLSTIHIMT
+1466 
-1477 SSHSLFLPTMLGSD
+1477 
-1491 EDPNRCQAKEAL
+1491 EAL
-1503 VSLLLCLVKKCSTV
+1503 VSLLLCLVKKCPTI
-1517 CNINH
+1517 CNSSH

-1539 KLLLLLQEYERNNVS
+1539 KLLLLLQEYERNDVS
-1554 LLKFQSFLWGPA
+1554 LRKFQSFVWGPA

-1599 LHTIAHFPQQHRI
+1599 LHTIAHFPQQRRI
-1612 ILQDDKEPLYNSNAV
+1612 ILQGDKELMYWNKALE
-1627 KDLGDLYDPRFL
+1627 DLGNLYDPRFL

-1653 DCLKFVSSHAL
+1653 DCLRFVSSHAL

-1675 PNVRA
+1675 PKVRA
-1680 AGYHVLSCFYQHL
+1680 AAYHVLSCFYQHL

-1710 VKNGIRQQNQR
+1710 VKNGIRQPNQK
-1721 LPFVLTTYIAK
+1721 LPFLLTTYITK

-1745 VVLNRFLLSH
+1745 MVLNRFLLSH

-1811 GFSSS
+1811 GFGSS

-1835 RVNRAAYNLTKSCGL
+1835 RLTRAAYNLTKSCGL
-1850 LTWMIQV
+1850 LTWITQLV
-1857 AEKRSVD
+1857 EKRNLD

-1887 KQVDGAKNSS
+1887 KQEDGAKTSS
-1897 STEKSQSSVKCLPLP
+1897 STAEKAQSSVKCLPLP
-1912 LISEFL
+1912 LIGEFL
-1918 CVAVTISRRLRLR
+1918 CVASTIRM
-1931 VKAAQLSLF
+1931 
-1940 VQTLCSILKH
+1940 
-1950 RGTAL
+1950 
-1955 SVNKQA
+1955 
-1961 DRLTFHPQPL
+1961 
-1971 SCTEALALLLCWA
+1971 
-1984 SLSHNTAL
+1984 
-1992 LTQIQALS
+1992 
-2000 EKHKVKELL
+2000 
-2009 GIGKDKARGKGSFSQ
+2009 GKDKARGKGSFSQ
-2024 ACMRKENLAEDAEAE
+2024 ARPRKEKLAEEAE
-2039 KQEQSLLTE
+2039 TEKEEESLLTE
-2048 CKFFLSSIFVHWEPV
+2048 CTFYLSSIFVHWEPV
-2063 FPLSEPLL
+2063 LPLSEPQPAQL
-2071 AQPRVKLDPSWLAT
+2071 ASDA
-2085 DTAHLLTK
+2085 AHLLTK

-2100 EDSCDENRTKE
+2100 EDLYDENRTKE
-2111 FLHWLQKAVLKHREI
+2111 FLHWVEKAVMTHGEI
-2126 MNVVFLDPVMKADI
+2126 ANAVLLDPGMKADI
-2140 LQLYHQAF
+2140 LRLYHQAF
-2148 EAQCHSSVSERV
+2148 EAQCHSSISVRV
-2160 EVLQLFTEIM
+2160 EVLQLFTNIM
-2170 ICLLETQGHLP
+2170 IRFLESQGHLP
-2181 ELHRTV
+2181 ELHQAV
-2187 ISACLP
+2187 VSACLP
-2193 EATHDQSRRE
+2193 EATRDPSIRGKSLPPYSQTPSVTATVYQTVLYQYYPDFFFFYFKLKLHKFCNIYYSCHQIASVRE
-2203 AGLFLL
+2203 
-2209 SSYIHELWSG
+2209 
-2219 ASAAELFLSHVS
+2219 VV
-2231 LVNRAK
+2231 LVQNN
-2237 CKRQRASKS
+2237 
-2246 SLTQTAIRSIC
+2246 AISC
-2257 NDIITMKS
+2257 FA